1 MIQACAVT
9 LFCLFTLLFFLLYLS
24 FSDVPITLEN
34 TKSKFTSHQIMLSS
48 KRIFT
53 LQVFKKN
60 KYIID
65 EAFFL
70 EFSVFHILTVEKH
83 LFSISN
89 ITVIF

>member
-53 LQVFKKN
+53 LQVLKN
-60 KYIID
+60 IYIID
-65 EAFFL
+65 EAFFH

>member
-1 MIQACAVT
+1 
-9 LFCLFTLLFFLLYLS
+9 
-24 FSDVPITLEN
+24 
-34 TKSKFTSHQIMLSS
+34 MLSS

-53 LQVFKKN
+53 LQVLKN
-60 KYIID
+60 IYIID
-65 EAFFL
+65 EAFFH

>member
-1 MIQACAVT
+1 
-9 LFCLFTLLFFLLYLS
+9 
-24 FSDVPITLEN
+24 
-34 TKSKFTSHQIMLSS
+34 MLSS

-53 LQVFKKN
+53 LQVLKKYI
-60 KYIID
+60 YIID